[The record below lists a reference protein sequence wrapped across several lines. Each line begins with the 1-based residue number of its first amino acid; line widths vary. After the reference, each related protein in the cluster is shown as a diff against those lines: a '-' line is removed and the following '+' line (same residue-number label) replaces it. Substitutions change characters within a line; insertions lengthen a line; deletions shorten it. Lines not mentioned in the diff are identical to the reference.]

1 MMGREEGSL
10 RIDGGLLRGEAVTI
24 TVDGRKVGA
33 YAGETVSAALWAAGI
48 RTLRHSAK
56 TGEGRGVYCGMGVC
70 FGCRVTID
78 GVPNVLACQTPVA
91 DGMSVEI
98 QEGQGQWR
106 ESPTPTRLS

>member
-1 MMGREEGSL
+1 MDREPGDL
-10 RIDGGLLRGEAVTI
+10 RTDGDLARGEAVTI
-24 TVDGRKVGA
+24 RVDGRALAA
-33 YAGETVSAALWAAGI
+33 YAGETVAAALWAAGI

-56 TGEGRGVYCGMGVC
+56 TGGGRGIYCGMGVC

-106 ESPTPTRLS
+106 QAPTPIPSS